1 MDGRPVRNTTDTNRR
16 KVTNS
21 NGRIVDD
28 LDKKLIGNRFKEID
42 FHIQMAGRP
51 VGTIKDK
58 DNSFTGDIV
67 KKSAGRPRGKASTVP
82 DSQKIKNPETGRM
95 IKKNAYTFK
104 QLVKK
109 YSYDE
114 TKNELITT
122 VFDPKQKNNISLNSP
137 EFKKKIN
144 HGYIYD
150 KLKNTLSEP
159 SKKTE
164 KVFKTGVFDVHDLT
178 IVNKTDPIIQMN
190 KLEKRVEL
198 LLYRA
203 LQKQNGIKFNIGF
216 HVILT
221 KPDTNNTDLMVTQ
234 DFHISEKM
242 VAITHKDEIN
252 KAVLSMNEGIHRRID
267 RFTVGGSGWSVEE
280 ITRHY
285 ITIAKYKP
293 LAARSYITLPPI
305 IQKKRAT
312 INIQNKD

>member
-1 MDGRPVRNTTDTNRR
+1 MMIRTIKDLHARKSTNP
-16 KVTNS
+16 
-21 NGRIVDD
+21 NGRIIDD
-28 LDKKLIGNRFKEID
+28 GIKNGLKENRNY
-42 FHIQMAGRP
+42 IQMAGRP
-51 VGTIKDK
+51 VGTIKDPNRRKVTNPNGRIIDYNGLQYNKLIRSGFKLNDGRTHLVK
-58 DNSFTGDIV
+58 DNNITVDIV

-198 LLYRA
+198 LLYHA
-203 LQKQNGIKFNIGF
+203 LKKQNGIKFNIGF
-216 HVILT
+216 DVIMS

-252 KAVLSMNEGIHRRID
+252 KA
-267 RFTVGGSGWSVEE
+267 
-280 ITRHY
+280 
-285 ITIAKYKP
+285 
-293 LAARSYITLPPI
+293 
-305 IQKKRAT
+305 
-312 INIQNKD
+312 